1 MTNVYRHRGPLVF
14 VPVRH
19 AGKTIRHIAQ
29 APHCLYTVE
38 YLGVE
43 RGWTSTYQPDHT
55 GRLHVLGQAETF
67 IHAQMLAE
75 RHARG
80 LS

>member
-1 MTNVYRHRGPLVF
+1 MTNSYRQPLVF

-19 AGKTIRHIAQ
+19 AGKTIRHIAH

-38 YLGVE
+38 YFGVE
-43 RGWTSTYQPDHT
+43 RGWTATYQPDHT
-55 GRLHVLGQAETF
+55 GRLHVLGQAQTF
-67 IHAQMLAE
+67 ADAQMLVE
-75 RHARG
+75 RHTGG